1 MRPIQWGAVVL
12 ASFAVG
18 ATVGA
23 AVGTNDSP
31 ARMEMKRA
39 DLSGA
44 PGMEVITSIGEYK
57 KGDVIPRHLHH
68 GVETGYVLQGSTV
81 QLPGKEPMMIKTG
94 DPIMN
99 LRDAPHAGFTVVGD
113 QPLKLLTVH
122 IVDKGKPLY
131 DWVK

>member
-1 MRPIQWGAVVL
+1 MGCSGFLRP
-12 ASFAVG
+12 FAVG

-57 KGDVIPRHLHH
+57 
-68 GVETGYVLQGSTV
+68 TGGCDSPPFAPWRRDGIRPSGIDGSASWERS
-81 QLPGKEPMMIKTG
+81 P
-94 DPIMN
+94 
-99 LRDAPHAGFTVVGD
+99 
-113 QPLKLLTVH
+113 
-122 IVDKGKPLY
+122 
-131 DWVK
+131 